1 MNSDG
6 IGGIIGLLAVGITEA
21 SLTGWISLVCTLL
34 ITITTCGIQ
43 CYRLIR
49 DRDNDKQTKVEN
61 EQEKE
66 NENNDK

>member
-1 MNSDG
+1 MSKDG
-6 IGGIIGLLAVGITEA
+6 ISGLIGILAVGISET
-21 SLTGWISLVCTLL
+21 SLTGWISLACTLA
-34 ITITTCGIQ
+34 ITITTCFIQ

-66 NENNDK
+66 KENEK